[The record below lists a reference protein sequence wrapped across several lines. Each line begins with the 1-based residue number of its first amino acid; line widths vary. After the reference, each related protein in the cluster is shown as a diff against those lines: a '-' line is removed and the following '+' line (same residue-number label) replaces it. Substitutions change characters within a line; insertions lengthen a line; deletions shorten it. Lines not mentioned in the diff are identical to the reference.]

1 MAVTGAIFNKLIFGE
16 IDSSDYGIYI
26 TGEAVFNAPKRAVTM
41 VDVPGRNGALAIDQ
55 GHWENIEVTY
65 PAGLFGSDKDDFR
78 AAISEFRNAL
88 ASQIGYQRLE
98 DSYHPDEYRMGLFFD
113 GIEVD
118 PVHYNTAGEFTIKF
132 NCKPQRWLTSGEEA
146 VTVSSG
152 DTLTNPTQYESSPLL
167 AVTGSGTISFN
178 GFDVQLLDQDMGYLR
193 VADTKSITST
203 ARIVRTRVDIDS
215 NLFNS
220 GDAITIGSST
230 LGIFY
235 NLSSVRAAS
244 FSRDSLGDFE
254 NISMSHGSKPMGITV
269 SIPTMSISLA
279 EEGSTITKTG
289 SCTVTV
295 YMLDGSSNKTF
306 NLTLTLT
313 ATGNSQVE
321 MSATLSN
328 YSDLNMTALKM
339 TMNDISG
346 YSTKPAIGLQTYVD
360 CELGEAFRYDG
371 DTLIPLNNL
380 IAFGSDLPTLGT
392 GANEITHDDTITA
405 LSITP
410 RWWKL

>member
-113 GIEVD
+113 GIEVE
-118 PVHYNTAGEFTIKF
+118 PAQYNTAGEFEIKF
-132 NCKPQRWLTSGEEA
+132 NCKPQRWLTSGEVA
-146 VTVSSG
+146 VSVESG

-167 AVTGSGTISFN
+167 AVTGSGMISFN

-220 GDAITIGSST
+220 GDAITIGSAT
-230 LGIFY
+230 LGIFH
-235 NLSSVRAAS
+235 NLSSVRGVS
-244 FSRDSLGDFE
+244 FSKDSLGDFG
-254 NISMSHGSKPMGITV
+254 NISMSYGTKPRGITV

-279 EEGSTITKTG
+279 EEGATTTKTG

-295 YMLDGSSNKTF
+295 LDGSSHKTF
-306 NLTLTLT
+306 DLTLTLT

-328 YSDLNMTALKM
+328 YSDLSMTMLKM

-380 IAFGSDLPTLGT
+380 IAFGSDLPTLAG
-392 GANEITHDDTITA
+392 GANEITYDNTITA

>member
-132 NCKPQRWLTSGEEA
+132 NCKPQRWLTSGEVA
-146 VTVSSG
+146 VSVESG

-167 AVTGSGTISFN
+167 AVKGYGTVGFNGYEVSLDNSTSKTILLRSAQSHIVISDSSYTLSFIGNMLNDGDTITMESQYWETIAWTFKATSGGYIQRITVDSNSGITGSNAYSMGGSMYIALPNLTFEKGTSASYTNTTVVSGRRSDSSTFTAQFVLTVEYDGVNTISFSIEDTYSAADISRYN
-178 GFDVQLLDQDMGYLR
+178 IYLAYGNIMGET
-193 VADTKSITST
+193 TKPQ
-203 ARIVRTRVDIDS
+203 
-215 NLFNS
+215 
-220 GDAITIGSST
+220 
-230 LGIFY
+230 
-235 NLSSVRAAS
+235 
-244 FSRDSLGDFE
+244 LGD
-254 NISMSHGSKPMGITV
+254 
-269 SIPTMSISLA
+269 PTYI
-279 EEGSTITKTG
+279 
-289 SCTVTV
+289 
-295 YMLDGSSNKTF
+295 
-306 NLTLTLT
+306 
-313 ATGNSQVE
+313 
-321 MSATLSN
+321 
-328 YSDLNMTALKM
+328 
-339 TMNDISG
+339 
-346 YSTKPAIGLQTYVD
+346 D
-360 CELGEAFRYDG
+360 CELGDAYAIVDG
-371 DTLIPLNNL
+371 DYISLNDSVN
-380 IAFGSDLPTLGT
+380 FGSDLPTLAG
-392 GANEITHDDTITA
+392 GANEITYDSTITA

-410 RWWKL
+410 RWWRL

>member
-1 MAVTGAIFNKLIFGE
+1 MAVMMNSIVFGGVN
-16 IDSSDYGIYI
+16 SADYGIYI
-26 TGEAVFNAPKRAVTM
+26 SDEGVFNAPKRAVEIVT
-41 VDVPGRNGALAIDQ
+41 VPGRNGDIVIDQ
-55 GHWENIEVTY
+55 GHWENIKVTY
-65 PAGLFGSDKDDFR
+65 PAFNHEDDLDTF
-78 AAISEFRNAL
+78 AARLSEFRNAL
-88 ASQIGYQRLE
+88 ASQVGYQRLT
-98 DSYHPDEYRMGLFFD
+98 DSFHPDEYRMALFVDGFD
-113 GIEVD
+113 VD
-118 PVHYNTAGEFTIKF
+118 PVKYTTVGKFNLEF
-132 NCKPQRWLTSGEEA
+132 NCKPQRWLTSGEVA
-146 VTVSSG
+146 VSVESG

-167 AVTGSGTISFN
+167 AVTGSGMISFN

-220 GDAITIGSST
+220 GDVITIGSST

-235 NLSSVRAAS
+235 NLRSVRGVS

-279 EEGSTITKTG
+279 EEGLTITKTG

-306 NLTLTLT
+306 NLTLALT

-328 YSDLNMTALKM
+328 YSDLSMTALKM

-380 IAFGSDLPTLGT
+380 IAFGSDLPTLAG
-392 GANEITHDDTITA
+392 GANEITYDNTITA